1 MKQNKI
7 IVAVSPDDKARR
19 LIIQRLLVRLK
30 FAVTP
35 SDAGKLIRP
44 SVHDI
49 DLSEAYFVCADNF
62 NFRDCGEITRQR
74 LYEMAARGMAV
85 IVGARRL
92 PREYEFICQ
101 AVYE

>member
-7 IVAVSPDDKARR
+7 FVAISPDDQARR
-19 LIIQRLLVRLK
+19 LIMQRLLVRLK

-44 SVHDI
+44 SVYDI
-49 DLSEAYFVCADNF
+49 DLNDAYFVCADNF
-62 NFRDCGEITRQR
+62 NFRECGEITRQR

-85 IVGARRL
+85 IVGVRRL
-92 PREYEFICQ
+92 PREFEFICQ
-101 AVYE
+101 AIYE